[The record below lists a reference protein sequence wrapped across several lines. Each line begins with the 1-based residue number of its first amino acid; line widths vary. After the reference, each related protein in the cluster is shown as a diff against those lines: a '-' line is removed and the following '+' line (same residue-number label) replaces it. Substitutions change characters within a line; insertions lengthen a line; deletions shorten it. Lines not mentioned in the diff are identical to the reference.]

1 METLKGG
8 VAVIT
13 GAGSGIGEALAH
25 KAASIGM
32 KVVLADIDLRR
43 IDRVASAIDASSG
56 TALAI
61 QTDVADPRALD
72 RLAARTHAAFGDVR
86 LLINNAGVETMGLV
100 WDIPADLWERTFR
113 INVLGVVSGVRA
125 FAPRMLERRLPA
137 YIANVAS
144 VGGLSIFPVE
154 TPYICSKHAVLSY
167 TEGLYLEMRMQKA
180 PIHVSA
186 VMPGPVSTA
195 IFDDAKGAGAAE
207 RHHRAAMRDMLA
219 AGMQPAEAAERIL
232 AGIAKGDFWV
242 STHREL
248 TLETARMRAAY
259 LSTLARPGLAEAAR
273 EISGL

>member
-1 METLKGG
+1 
-8 VAVIT
+8 
-13 GAGSGIGEALAH
+13 
-25 KAASIGM
+25 M
-32 KVVLADIDLRR
+32 KVVLADIDVRR
-43 IDRVASAIDASSG
+43 IDRVASAIEAAGG

-61 QTDVADPRALD
+61 QTDVAEPLALE
-72 RLAARTHAAFGDVR
+72 RLAAQTHTAFGDVR

-125 FAPRMLERRLPA
+125 FAPRMLERGVPA

-186 VMPGPVSTA
+186 VMPGPVATA
-195 IFDDAKGAGAAE
+195 IFDDARGVGAAE
-207 RHHRAAMRDMLA
+207 RHHRATMKDMLA
-219 AGMQPAEAAERIL
+219 DGMAPADAAEHIL
-232 AGIAKGDFWV
+232 AGIARGDFWV
-242 STHREL
+242 STHPEL
-248 TLETARMRAAY
+248 TLQTARMRADY
-259 LSTLARPGLAEAAR
+259 LANLALPGLAEAAR

>member
-1 METLKGG
+1 LNTLKDG

-13 GAGSGIGEALAH
+13 GAGSGIGAALAR

-32 KVVLADIDLRR
+32 KVVLADIDVRR
-43 IDRVASAIDASSG
+43 IDAVASTIEAAGG

-61 QTDVADPRALD
+61 QTDVADPAALE

-86 LLINNAGVETMGLV
+86 LLVNNAGVETMGLV
-100 WDIPADLWERTFR
+100 WDIPAELWERTFR

-125 FAPRMLERRLPA
+125 FAPRMLERGAPA

-144 VGGLSIFPVE
+144 VGGLSIFPIE

-167 TEGLYLEMRMQKA
+167 TEGLYLEMRIQKA

-186 VMPGPVSTA
+186 VMPGPVATA
-195 IFDDAKGAGAAE
+195 IFDDARGAGGAQH
-207 RHHRAAMRDMLA
+207 HHRAIMKDMLA
-219 AGMQPAEAAERIL
+219 DGMEPAEAAERIL
-232 AGIAKGDFWV
+232 AGIAGGDFWV
-242 STHREL
+242 STHPEL
-248 TLETARMRAAY
+248 TLATARMRAEY
-259 LSTLARPGLAEAAR
+259 LSTLARPGLAETAR